1 MPSTPTNRISVGTA
15 FAVFDKERNDLLAR
29 KPRERVTAGV
39 KMRPA
44 LETLREVPIFDQ
56 LTDRL
61 LEQIR
66 LVSDVLTAV
75 HGDRL
80 CCQGEIPDTL
90 YYLLDGQVALSTTA
104 PDGSTAVVEVLQ
116 PGQDFVLAS
125 VMSSLPYLQS
135 AHVVQRARLLA
146 IKAVPLRVLVEREP
160 DLALALLRSMSVDFR
175 NLVRQIRDLKVRT
188 TAQRLGAYLLAL
200 VPDLNPPEAEFRL
213 PFEKGL
219 LAARLGCRQENLS
232 RAFAALRELGVE
244 THGARVRLRD
254 IPRLTAYAM
263 PDYLNDAELAKSA
276 ADETDEPFSVPAS
289 A

>member
-1 MPSTPTNRISVGTA
+1 MRPGIAALQQIPVFAGLNDALLERINALSEV
-15 FAVFDKERNDLLAR
+15 
-29 KPRERVTAGV
+29 VTA
-39 KMRPA
+39 A
-44 LETLREVPIFDQ
+44 
-56 LTDRL
+56 
-61 LEQIR
+61 
-66 LVSDVLTAV
+66 
-75 HGDRL
+75 HGDRI
-80 CCQGEIPDTL
+80 CQQGAVPDIL
-90 YYLLDGQVALSTTA
+90 YYLLEGQVALSTTA

-125 VMSSLPYLQS
+125 VMSLLPYLQS
-135 AHVVQRARLLA
+135 AHVVQRARLVA
-146 IKAVPLRVLVEREP
+146 IKAEPLRVIIEREP
-160 DLALALLRSMSVDFR
+160 ELTLALLRSMSTDFR

-200 VPDLNPPEAEFRL
+200 VPDPTSPTADFRL

-244 THGARVRLRD
+244 THGARVTLRE

-263 PDYLNDAELAKSA
+263 PDYLTDPDLAKSA
-276 ADETDEPFSVPAS
+276 MEAAGVEPLSVPAS